1 MPPRELS
8 EQDLVNLLSKQHD
21 VPSVDL
27 DAFEVEA
34 DALAQVPAELAQ
46 RHRLIPIAIDRQS
59 PTLVVAMADPG
70 DLAVIDDI
78 QQRTGF
84 SVEIVV
90 AAASRV
96 RRAIDRYYFAN

>member
-1 MPPRELS
+1 MPRDLS
-8 EQDLVNLLSKQHD
+8 EQDLVNLLSKQHG

-27 DAFEVEA
+27 DDFAIEA

-46 RHRLIPIAIDRQS
+46 RHRLIPIALDRQS

-70 DLAVIDDI
+70 DAAVIDDI

-84 SVEIVV
+84 SVEVVV

>member
-1 MPPRELS
+1 MPRDLS
-8 EQDLVNLLSKQHD
+8 EQDLVDLLSKQHG

-27 DAFEVEA
+27 DAVEVEA

-70 DLAVIDDI
+70 DVGVIDDI

-96 RRAIDRYYFAN
+96 RRAINRYYFAN

>member
-1 MPPRELS
+1 MPPRDLS
-8 EQDLVNLLSKQHD
+8 EQDLVNLLSKQHG

-27 DAFEVEA
+27 DNLEVEPA
-34 DALAQVPAELAQ
+34 ALAQVPAELAQ
-46 RHRLIPIAIDRQS
+46 RHRLIPIALDLQS

-70 DLAVIDDI
+70 DVAVIDDI
-78 QQRTGF
+78 QRRTGL